1 MSSHDWNGKRRW
13 SYFCA
18 KKVFFKGFACGF
30 LAGVLGA
37 IEDSQQGGVN
47 ALFALLLLGTLFS
60 SKYSGLEIGKF
71 RKVHVSWAWN
81 LSAWRTSLLLEVSCN
96 TTVVFLFLSSLKK
109 LEIGA
114 KMASSPLFRLKIGA
128 IIGHPGDGKPKT
140 QFPYCIDILLR
151 RDQALPAALTKHLT
165 GGKLMYLTANF
176 IQFGSTLKGRRCSIP
191 ILMELTLL
199 SWIVISRRWRLT
211 TPLLFQIQVCHLS
224 VTNR

>member
-30 LAGVLGA
+30 LAGVPGA

-60 SKYSGLEIGKF
+60 SKYSGLEICKF
-71 RKVHVSWAWN
+71 PKGHVGWDWS
-81 LSAWRTSLLLEVSCN
+81 LLPYQTSLLLEVSCN

-114 KMASSPLFRLKIGA
+114 KMASSPLSQDR
-128 IIGHPGDGKPKT
+128 GDNWTPWGRET
-140 QFPYCIDILLR
+140 QNSISILHR
-151 RDQALPAALTKHLT
+151 YSSYRVQRH
-165 GGKLMYLTANF
+165 
-176 IQFGSTLKGRRCSIP
+176 R
-191 ILMELTLL
+191 LL
-199 SWIVISRRWRLT
+199 SQNVWQAENWCT
-211 TPLLFQIQVCHLS
+211 
-224 VTNR
+224 

>member
-30 LAGVLGA
+30 LAGVPGA

-71 RKVHVSWAWN
+71 RKVHVSWAQN

-151 RDQALPAALTKHLT
+151 RDEALPAALTKRLT

-176 IQFGSTLKGRRCSIP
+176 IQFWVQFERKKMFYSNFNGTDTFELICNFP
-191 ILMELTLL
+191 PLMPDPA
-199 SWIVISRRWRLT
+199 VAISDSSL
-211 TPLLFQIQVCHLS
+211 PLVS
-224 VTNR
+224 YE